1 MRGTLRRYLPGI
13 FRGKV
18 LRMLLG
24 GALLGALPCSGPPP
38 SEAGNHQT
46 GLSDRAAAAE
56 GVATMNA
63 ISLQFVDYRN
73 DPADLAARVD
83 AMLAAA
89 APPEREDDPVALVV
103 PHAGYIYSGPIAAYA
118 YRAVQGKDYDTVVV
132 IGLSHR
138 ESFQGI
144 SVLDAE
150 SFQSPLGA
158 IPCDRE
164 MIASML
170 QAHRAITYRPEAH
183 DNEHSLEVQIPFLQR
198 SLKGFRI
205 VMAVVGSRDPAGE
218 EAFAA
223 LLAREAVGKKIL
235 MVASSDFSHYYPYDL
250 ANRMDRV
257 ALHSVLTL
265 DSEGLRRDIRAS
277 KCEMC
282 GLRPVQTVMAAAR
295 RMGVRR
301 GDLLRQANSG
311 DTAGP
316 RDRVVGYA
324 AVAFYGDEEA
334 DQPVETK
341 ESPSSR
347 LDPSSRK
354 ELMAIARG
362 AIEGVV
368 RDGRAPGPVSDNPA
382 LQTPR
387 GAFVTIKINGRLR
400 GCIGNFGIRNAKPLF
415 RTVSEMAVAAAVQ
428 DPRFPPLTE
437 KELPKIE
444 LEISALSPLRPI
456 SDAGEIEVGRHGLYL
471 TKGSRSGV
479 LLPQVATE
487 YGWDRTTFLEQTCRK
502 AGLGPGEWKEG
513 AVISVFEAEV
523 FGGE

>member
-1 MRGTLRRYLPGI
+1 MRDTLRRHLPGA
-13 FRGKV
+13 FREAV
-18 LRMLLG
+18 PRLLLG
-24 GALLGALPCSGPPP
+24 GALLGALSCSGPPP
-38 SEAGNHQT
+38 SEAGDQRA
-46 GLSDRAAAAE
+46 GLSDGAAAAE

-63 ISLQFVDYRN
+63 VSLQFIDYRN
-73 DPADLAARVD
+73 DPEELARRVD
-83 AMLAAA
+83 AMLSE
-89 APPEREDDPVALVV
+89 APPPARREAPVGIVV

-118 YRAVQGKDYDTVVV
+118 YRAVQDKDYDTVVV

-138 ESFQGI
+138 EPFQGI

-170 QAHRAITYRPEAH
+170 QAHRAITYRPGAH

-198 SLKGFRI
+198 SLKDFRI
-205 VMAVVGSRDPAGE
+205 VMAVIGSRDPEAE

-223 LLAREAVGKKIL
+223 LLAREAAGKKLL

-257 ALHSVLTL
+257 ALHSVLAL
-265 DSEGLRRDIRAS
+265 DSEGLSRDIRAR

-282 GLRPVQTVMAAAR
+282 GLRPVQTLVAAAR
-295 RMGVRR
+295 RMGIRR

-341 ESPSSR
+341 ERASSA
-347 LDPSSRK
+347 LDPSSKR

-362 AIEGVV
+362 AIEGIV

-428 DPRFPPLTE
+428 DPRFPPLSK

-444 LEISALSPLRPI
+444 VEISALSPLRPI
-456 SDAGEIEVGRHGLYL
+456 SDVGEIEVGRHGLYI
-471 TKGSRSGV
+471 TKGGRSGV
-479 LLPQVATE
+479 LLPQVAAE
-487 YGWDRTTFLEQTCRK
+487 YGWDRATFLEQTCRK

-523 FGGE
+523 FGEE